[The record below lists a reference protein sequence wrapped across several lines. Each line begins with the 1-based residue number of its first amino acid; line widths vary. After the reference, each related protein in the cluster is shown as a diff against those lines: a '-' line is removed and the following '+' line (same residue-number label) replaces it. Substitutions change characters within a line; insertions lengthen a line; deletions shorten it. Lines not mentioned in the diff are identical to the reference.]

1 VSSAVA
7 GEVPKVVATD
17 AVATEVARMVENS
30 VEGVIVGNVIVG
42 FRRAVPGAIAA
53 GLKRKAPK
61 GRGVSPP
68 SAVSVKRTER
78 AESDEVGAQS
88 HGSIAQAGA
97 ARGIVR
103 RVFTGLVQSLG
114 HIAEIRPAATST
126 RLIVDA
132 GSWAHQPDLGASISV
147 NGCCL
152 TVVAVDGGQ
161 FAFDVIPQTLRV
173 TSLGALAV
181 GSGVNLEH
189 AATPMTFLGGHVVLG
204 HVDALGEVVA
214 IETEHEWRVRV
225 RLPASLARFVVE
237 KGSIALDGVSL
248 TIARVD
254 DGAAHAND
262 GTIIDGT
269 IIDVC
274 LIPETLAR
282 TNLAERRVGDT
293 INVEVDH
300 LAKLVARQLEWMQA
314 REAR

>member
-1 VSSAVA
+1 
-7 GEVPKVVATD
+7 
-17 AVATEVARMVENS
+17 
-30 VEGVIVGNVIVG
+30 
-42 FRRAVPGAIAA
+42 
-53 GLKRKAPK
+53 
-61 GRGVSPP
+61 
-68 SAVSVKRTER
+68 
-78 AESDEVGAQS
+78 
-88 HGSIAQAGA
+88 
-97 ARGIVR
+97 
-103 RVFTGLVQSLG
+103 
-114 HIAEIRPAATST
+114 
-126 RLIVDA
+126 
-132 GSWAHQPDLGASISV
+132 
-147 NGCCL
+147 
-152 TVVAVDGGQ
+152 
-161 FAFDVIPQTLRV
+161 
-173 TSLGALAV
+173 
-181 GSGVNLEH
+181 
-189 AATPMTFLGGHVVLG
+189 MTFLGGHVVLG

-269 IIDVC
+269 IIDGTIIDVC